1 MKLRSPDQIAFII
14 ALGGS
19 VTSVIAF
26 LILLN
31 PVIGNSFSTIVRII
45 VLFLLVFLIVF
56 FISRITVKYFII
68 SKINPI
74 YKTIYNLNIKDEE
87 IINDIGNRDM
97 VSTIQ
102 NDVLIWARKKNKE
115 IDRLREL
122 EKYRKEF
129 LGNVSHEL
137 KTPIFSIQG
146 YISTLL
152 DGGLDDPEINTEYLK
167 RADKSL
173 NRLISIVN
181 DLESI
186 SRLESGELKLN
197 FQKTNIVSLV
207 EESFEMHEARAKE
220 KNISLK
226 FAKKFDKPLMVI
238 ADPQLMLEAI
248 NNLIVNSI
256 KYGKENGTTIV
267 NFIDIGE
274 HLLVE
279 IQDNGIG
286 ISEHDLPRIF
296 ERFYRA
302 DKSRSRDMGGTGLG
316 LSIVKHILEAH
327 NQTINVSSKLDEGTM
342 FSFTLKK
349 A

>member
-1 MKLRSPDQIAFII
+1 MKFKSPDQIALVVSTAGSMMAGI
-14 ALGGS
+14 AVFYFLNH
-19 VTSVIAF
+19 VKYNAF
-26 LILLN
+26 LTI
-31 PVIGNSFSTIVRII
+31 TIVA
-45 VLFLLVFLIVF
+45 VLVFTVVF
-56 FISRITVKYFII
+56 IISRITIKRFII

-87 IINDIGNRDM
+87 ILNDIGNRDM

-102 NDVLIWARKKNKE
+102 NDVLIWASKKTKE

-137 KTPIFSIQG
+137 KTPIFNIQG
-146 YISTLL
+146 YISTLIE
-152 DGGLDDPEINTEYLK
+152 GGLEDAEINIEYLK
-167 RADKSL
+167 KADRSL

-186 SRLESGELKLN
+186 TKLESGELKLN
-197 FQKTNIVSLV
+197 FQKTNIVSIV
-207 EESFEMHEARAKE
+207 TESFDMHEALAKE
-220 KNISLK
+220 KNITLK

-238 ADPQLMLEAI
+238 ADPKLMLEAI
-248 NNLIVNSI
+248 NNLIANSI
-256 KYGKENGTTIV
+256 KYGKENGTSTV

-286 ISEHDLPRIF
+286 IAEHDLPRIF
-296 ERFYRA
+296 ERFFRA

-316 LSIVKHILEAH
+316 LAIVKHILEAH
-327 NQTINVSSKLDEGTM
+327 NQVINVSSKIDEGSM

>member
-1 MKLRSPDQIAFII
+1 MT
-14 ALGGS
+14 GS
-19 VTSVIAF
+19 VMSVIAF
-26 LILLN
+26 FVFLHSKINN
-31 PVIGNSFSTIVRII
+31 PIITIALVCI
-45 VLFLLVFLIVF
+45 LVFLAVF
-56 FISRITVKYFII
+56 LIARITVKHFII

-87 IINDIGNRDM
+87 IIDDLGNRDI

-102 NDVLIWARKKNKE
+102 NDVLIWARKKTKE
-115 IDRLREL
+115 IDRLRGL

-152 DGGLDDPEINTEYLK
+152 EGGLDDPEINVEYLK

-186 SRLESGELKLN
+186 SKLESGELKLN
-197 FQKTNIVSLV
+197 FQKTNIVGIV
-207 EESFEMHEARAKE
+207 NESFEMHETIAKE
-220 KNISLK
+220 KNIALK
-226 FAKKFDKPLMVI
+226 FAGKFDKPLMVI
-238 ADPQLMLEAI
+238 ADPKLILEAI
-248 NNLIVNSI
+248 NNLIANSI
-256 KYGKENGTTIV
+256 KYGKENGTTTV

-279 IQDNGIG
+279 IEDNGIG
-286 ISEHDLPRIF
+286 IAEHDLPRIF
-296 ERFYRA
+296 ERFYRT
-302 DKSRSRDMGGTGLG
+302 DKSRSRNMGGTGLG

-327 NQTINVSSKLDEGTM
+327 NQTINVTSKLDEGSM

>member
-1 MKLRSPDQIAFII
+1 MKLKSPVQIAFII
-14 ALGGS
+14 ATAGS
-19 VTSVIAF
+19 ITAGLSVYI
-26 LILLN
+26 
-31 PVIGNSFSTIVRII
+31 
-45 VLFLLVFLIVF
+45 FLLDEKYNPFLTAGFVLVMVFSAVF
-56 FISRITVKYFII
+56 VISRFTVKRFII

-87 IINDIGNRDM
+87 IIDDIGNRDM

-102 NDVLIWARKKNKE
+102 NDVLIWARKKTRE

-137 KTPIFSIQG
+137 KTPIFNIQG

-152 DGGLDDPEINTEYLK
+152 EGGLDDPEINIEYLK

-186 SRLESGELKLN
+186 SKLESGELKLN
-197 FQKTNIVSLV
+197 FQKTNIVSIV
-207 EESFEMHEARAKE
+207 AESFEIHETIARE
-220 KNISLK
+220 KNITLK
-226 FAKKFDKPLMVI
+226 FAGKFDKPLMVI
-238 ADPQLMLEAI
+238 ADPKLILEAI
-248 NNLIVNSI
+248 NNLIANSI
-256 KYGKENGTTIV
+256 KYGKENGTTTV

-286 ISEHDLPRIF
+286 IAEHDLPRIF
-296 ERFYRA
+296 ERFYRT

-316 LSIVKHILEAH
+316 LSIVKHVLEAH
-327 NQTINVSSKLDEGTM
+327 NQTINVSSKLDEGSM